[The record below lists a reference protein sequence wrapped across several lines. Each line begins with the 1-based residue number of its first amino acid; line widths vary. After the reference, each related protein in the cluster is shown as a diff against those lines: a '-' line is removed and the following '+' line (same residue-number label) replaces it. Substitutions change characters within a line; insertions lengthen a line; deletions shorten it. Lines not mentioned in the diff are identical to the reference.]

1 MIPSLDCSHS
11 GWPTNYSR
19 RLIGAATG
27 ISFEMPVAF
36 FFGAIIDDSIFPNLY
51 NTAMKIIEL
60 LLNGNNFS
68 ELLSQFSID
77 VKNVRI
83 QDEEIILSDQ
93 NLEHRAIDKE
103 NICIEGRNNEGS
115 TVNFF
120 GTLHWN
126 LWNKL
131 AVFEMQGFE
140 KLPATTATR

>member
-1 MIPSLDCSHS
+1 
-11 GWPTNYSR
+11 
-19 RLIGAATG
+19 
-27 ISFEMPVAF
+27 
-36 FFGAIIDDSIFPNLY
+36 
-51 NTAMKIIEL
+51 MKIIEL

-93 NLEHRAIDKE
+93 NLAHRAIYKE